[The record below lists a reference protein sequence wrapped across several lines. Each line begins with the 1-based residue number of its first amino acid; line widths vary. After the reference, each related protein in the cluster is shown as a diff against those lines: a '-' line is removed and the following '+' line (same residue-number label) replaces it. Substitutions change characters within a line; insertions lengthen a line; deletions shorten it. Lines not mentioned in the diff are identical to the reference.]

1 MEERGIRN
9 VKERGG
15 HRGFNLGSS
24 VKKERRRWNSRLKS
38 DSIGQIRFRL
48 GEI

>member
-24 VKKERRRWNSRLKS
+24 GKISLS
-38 DSIGQIRFRL
+38 AIREKRT
-48 GEI
+48 